1 MLHPVKSFD
10 ELSLKVVA
18 VRAADNSDFEFEFP
32 PSGPQ
37 STPSV
42 LVAALQGSAQRHR
55 TPFARIGG
63 WHHGGINE

>member
-10 ELSLKVVA
+10 EFSLKVVA

-32 PSGPQ
+32 FSSAGLPPAL
-37 STPSV
+37 PDPV
-42 LVAALQGSAQRHR
+42 LEKPANRLRDPLGA
-55 TPFARIGG
+55 TDE